1 MQLQVVETCTKDPLA
16 FPSLS
21 PPLRLLLSSSPF
33 LSPLIPPLPSPPFL
47 SLLLPSTSSLLLS
60 FPCSHLPSSIPLLP
74 SPSLLAT
81 EINLKQQLVEQL
93 EKAQRSLYTM
103 KQQYEDKMQL
113 LQQQIR
119 SVEAER
125 DKVLKDISEGVY
137 MTYQHACLVLCEC
150 DYWFQ
155 SKCLEFHG

>member
-1 MQLQVVETCTKDPLA
+1 
-16 FPSLS
+16 
-21 PPLRLLLSSSPF
+21 
-33 LSPLIPPLPSPPFL
+33 
-47 SLLLPSTSSLLLS
+47 
-60 FPCSHLPSSIPLLP
+60 
-74 SPSLLAT
+74 
-81 EINLKQQLVEQL
+81 VEQL

-137 MTYQHACLVLCEC
+137 MTYQHACSVLYEC

-155 SKCLEFHG
+155 SQCLEFHG